1 MQMHSHDED
10 VQFMT
15 DLRESAP
22 EMVSAF
28 FGFDK
33 AVFSKNSG
41 NLDLAT
47 RELIAVGVAVTTQ
60 CPYCIAD
67 HAKRAWQAG
76 ATKSDVAEAVMV
88 ATALRAGGG
97 VTHGWKAMKAIADA
111 E

>member
-1 MQMHSHDED
+1 MHTHDEEAR
-10 VQFMT
+10 FMT

-28 FGFDK
+28 FAFDK

-60 CPYCIAD
+60 CSYCIAD
-67 HAKRAWQAG
+67 HAKRAIKAG
-76 ATKSDVAEAVMV
+76 ASKSDVAEAVMI

-97 VTHGWKAMKAIADA
+97 ITHGWKAMKSIVDS